1 MARIRPGS
9 VERLPDDVREKLQEL
24 LRDPRVTQLDATA
37 QINDILSAE
46 GHEERLSKSAVNRYA
61 VRMNQVG
68 EKLRQSREVAEMWI
82 AKLGAQP
89 QGQLGNLVNEML
101 RSMAFDLALK
111 LQEGELTEESMPAV
125 IEMVKELSLSVTRLE
140 KASSENVK
148 REAEIRRQE
157 RERAAEEAA
166 ASAETAARAQGLSS
180 EGVAALREAILGGMA

>member
-1 MARIRPGS
+1 MARVSSI
-9 VERLPDDVREKLQEL
+9 ERLPPDILEQLQAL
-24 LRDPRVTQLDATA
+24 LRDPRVTQLDTV
-37 QINDILSAE
+37 QRINELLEAE
-46 GHEERLSKSAVNRYA
+46 GREERVSKSALNRYA
-61 VRMNQVG
+61 VRMNAVG

-89 QGQLGNLVNEML
+89 QGQLGHLVNEML

-140 KASSENVK
+140 RASSENVK
-148 REAEIRRQE
+148 REAAIRKEE

-166 ASAETAARAQGLSS
+166 TAAESAARRAGLSD
-180 EGVAALREAILGGMA
+180 EGVAAMRQAILEGL

>member
-1 MARIRPGS
+1 MTRASS
-9 VERLPDDVREKLQEL
+9 VARLPDDIRNQLQEL
-24 LRDPRVTQLDATA
+24 LRDPRVTQLDATDK
-37 QINDILSAE
+37 INAILEAE

-61 VRMNQVG
+61 VRMNEVG

-89 QGQLGNLVNEML
+89 QGQLGHLVNEML

-140 KASSENVK
+140 RASSENVK
-148 REAEIRRQE
+148 REELIRKQE

-180 EGVAALREAILGGMA
+180 DGVAALRAAILEGLA

>member
-1 MARIRPGS
+1 MMARASTID
-9 VERLPDDVREKLQEL
+9 RLPDDIRESLQAL
-24 LRDPRVTQLDATA
+24 LRDPRVTQLETTER
-37 QINDILSAE
+37 INELLEAE
-46 GHEERLSKSAVNRYA
+46 GHDERLSKSAVNRYA
-61 VRMNQVG
+61 VRMNEVG

-89 QGQLGNLVNEML
+89 QGQMGHLVNEML

-166 ASAETAARAQGLSS
+166 ESAENAARAQGLSND
-180 EGVAALREAILGGMA
+180 GVASLRAAILEGLA

>member
-1 MARIRPGS
+1 MARVSTI
-9 VERLPDDVREKLQEL
+9 ERLPDDVREQLQAL
-24 LRDPRVTQLDATA
+24 LRDPRVTQLETTERIN
-37 QINDILSAE
+37 QILEAE
-46 GHEERLSKSAVNRYA
+46 GHDERLSKSAVNRYA
-61 VRMNQVG
+61 VRMNEVG

-89 QGQLGNLVNEML
+89 QGQMGHLVNEML

-111 LQEGELTEESMPAV
+111 LQEGELTEQSMPAV

-148 REAEIRRQE
+148 REELIRKQE

-166 ASAETAARAQGLSS
+166 EAAESSLANQGMSRD
-180 EGVAALREAILGGMA
+180 AIDAIKRDILGIA

>member
-1 MARIRPGS
+1 MAQITRSRPSS
-9 VERLPDDVREKLQEL
+9 VERLPDDIRGQLQEL
-24 LRDPRVTQLDATA
+24 LRDPRVTQLDATDK
-37 QINDILSAE
+37 INAILEAE

-61 VRMNQVG
+61 VRMNEVG

-89 QGQLGNLVNEML
+89 QGQLGHLVNEML

-111 LQEGELTEESMPAV
+111 LQEGDLTEESMPAV

-148 REAEIRRQE
+148 REAEIRRQA
-157 RERAAEEAA
+157 REALEHKVDEAA
-166 ASAETAARAQGLSS
+166 QGKKTLTVEDFKAA
-180 EGVAALREAILGGMA
+180 VREVYGG

>member
-1 MARIRPGS
+1 MARVSSI
-9 VERLPDDVREKLQEL
+9 ERLPPDILEQLQAL
-24 LRDPRVTQLDATA
+24 LRDPRVTQLDTV
-37 QINDILSAE
+37 QRINELLEAE
-46 GHEERLSKSAVNRYA
+46 GREERVSKSALNRYA
-61 VRMNQVG
+61 VRMNAVG

-89 QGQLGNLVNEML
+89 QGQLGHLVNEML

-140 KASSENVK
+140 RASSENVK
-148 REAEIRRQE
+148 REAQIRKEE

-166 ASAETAARAQGLSS
+166 NAAEQSLASQGMSRQS
-180 EGVAALREAILGGMA
+180 IDTIKREILGIA

>member
-1 MARIRPGS
+1 MARASTI
-9 VERLPDDVREKLQEL
+9 ERLPDDIREQLQAL
-24 LRDPRVTQLDATA
+24 LRDPRVTQLDATD
-37 QINDILSAE
+37 QINAILEAE

-61 VRMNQVG
+61 VRMNEVG

-89 QGQLGNLVNEML
+89 QGQLGHLVNEML

-140 KASSENVK
+140 RASSENVK
-148 REAEIRRQE
+148 REELIRKQE

-166 ASAETAARAQGLSS
+166 SVVEETAKAQGMD
-180 EGVAALREAILGGMA
+180 EDQVQFWREKVLGIR

>member
-1 MARIRPGS
+1 MTRASS
-9 VERLPDDVREKLQEL
+9 VARLPDDIRNQLQEL
-24 LRDPRVTQLDATA
+24 LRDPRVTQLDATDK
-37 QINDILSAE
+37 INAILEAE

-61 VRMNQVG
+61 VRMNEVG

-89 QGQLGNLVNEML
+89 QGQLGHLVNEML

-140 KASSENVK
+140 RASSENVK
-148 REAEIRRQE
+148 REELIRKQE

-166 ASAETAARAQGLSS
+166 SVVEETAKAQGMD
-180 EGVAALREAILGGMA
+180 EEQVQFWREKVLGIR